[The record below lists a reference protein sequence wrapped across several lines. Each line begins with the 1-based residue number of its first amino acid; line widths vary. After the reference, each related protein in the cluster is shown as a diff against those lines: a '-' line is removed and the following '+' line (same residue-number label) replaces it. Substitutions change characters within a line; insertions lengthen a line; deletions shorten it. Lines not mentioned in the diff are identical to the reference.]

1 MSDPRAVRLTSLRRT
16 GNETRAQLPAPRTPL
31 VGRAHELAAVLDLLR
46 DPDVPLVTLTGPSGV
61 GKSRLAIQVASVFGQ
76 ELADGASFVSLAT
89 VRDPGIVLSAIA
101 RAIDVRDE
109 AEDPIDVRLMRL
121 LQDQQTLLVLDNF
134 EQVIGAAP
142 QIARLLASCPQLK
155 VLVSSRMSLRI
166 TGEHEFPVP
175 PLTTPRTAG
184 HLSPDDVRQGDA
196 VALFVQRARAVRP
209 DFDVTPANAAAIV
222 AICRQLDGLPLAIEL
237 AAARVK
243 VLSPQALLARLTH
256 RLQILTGGPRDLPPR
271 LQSMRDAIAWSYD
284 LLSDEEQANFRR
296 LAVFV
301 GGFELGAAEEVLL
314 PLTGWPTEPESHH
327 THSPAGYPLDAFD
340 SVISLVDKSLV
351 RQDERE
357 GALRFSLLETV
368 REFGVEQLEQAGEAN
383 EARRRHAA
391 WAVSLAESAEPALW
405 GSEQQT
411 WLDRLEAE
419 HDNLRAALNWSV
431 NADPALAMRIA
442 GALWWFWQT
451 RGYLSE
457 AQSWFKRVLAH
468 SNGVPP
474 AMQARALLGAAFLAS
489 LQGDV
494 ERGVDLAGQGAALA
508 EESGDAALQA
518 RGDFTRS
525 FSEGAAGRHDEA
537 AKHAE
542 HALAAFRT
550 LGDDAWLPF
559 ALNRLGIELYERG
572 EWDAAGNY
580 YEEAL
585 ARWRALDNVWGI
597 GTGLVNLAML
607 ARSQGD
613 DERAAELFRESL
625 THSWERGDRDPWG
638 LIEMLHG
645 LGGIAASSG
654 QAEVAVHLFAAA
666 DVLRTEI
673 GLRLQGYIWRQ
684 YERAAEIAKKELGE
698 DVFTAAWAVGRA
710 LSLEQAVAD
719 AQAIVATKRAE
730 SPAPVRPAAANAGLT
745 ARELEVLRLLAE
757 GKSSREIGDALF
769 ISHRT
774 ATTHVTN
781 IFDKLAVENRAAA
794 VARAFQA
801 GII

>member
-1 MSDPRAVRLTSLRRT
+1 
-16 GNETRAQLPAPRTPL
+16 
-31 VGRAHELAAVLDLLR
+31 
-46 DPDVPLVTLTGPSGV
+46 
-61 GKSRLAIQVASVFGQ
+61 
-76 ELADGASFVSLAT
+76 
-89 VRDPGIVLSAIA
+89 
-101 RAIDVRDE
+101 
-109 AEDPIDVRLMRL
+109 
-121 LQDQQTLLVLDNF
+121 
-134 EQVIGAAP
+134 
-142 QIARLLASCPQLK
+142 
-155 VLVSSRMSLRI
+155 MSLRI

-175 PLTTPRTAG
+175 PLMTPGTAG
-184 HLSPDDVRQGDA
+184 TLALDDLRQSDA

-222 AICRQLDGLPLAIEL
+222 SICQQLDGLPLAIEL

-314 PLTGWPTEPESHH
+314 PLAGWPEEPDQHQP
-327 THSPAGYPLDAFD
+327 HSPAGYPLDAFD

-357 GALRFSLLETV
+357 GELRFSLLETV
-368 REFGVEQLEQAGEAN
+368 REFGVEQLELAGEAE

-391 WAVSLAESAEPALW
+391 WAVALAESAEPALW
-405 GSEQQT
+405 GSAQQE
-411 WLDRLEAE
+411 WRDRLEAE

-431 NADPALAMRIA
+431 TADPVLAIRIA
-442 GALWWFWQT
+442 AALWWFWQT

-457 AQSWFKRVLAH
+457 AQSWYKQVLAH
-468 SNGVPP
+468 KNGVP
-474 AMQARALLGAAFLAS
+474 ADVRARALLGAAFLAA
-489 LQGDV
+489 LQGDL
-494 ERGVDLAGQGAALA
+494 ERGVAFAQQGAELA
-508 EESGDAALQA
+508 EESGDATLQA
-518 RGDFTRS
+518 RGHFTLS
-525 FSEGAAGRHDEA
+525 FTEGAAGHHDVA
-537 AKHAE
+537 AQHAE
-542 HALAAFRT
+542 DALAAFRK
-550 LGDDAWLPF
+550 LRDDTWLPF

-572 EWDAAGNY
+572 DWDAAGTY
-580 YEEAL
+580 YDEAL

-625 THSWERGDRDPWG
+625 THSWERGDRDSWG

-666 DVLRTEI
+666 DVLRAEV
-673 GLRLQGYIWRQ
+673 GLRLQGYVWRQ
-684 YERAAEIAKKELGE
+684 YERASEIAKKELGE
-698 DVFTAAWAVGRA
+698 EGFAAAWAVGRA

-719 AQAIVATKRAE
+719 AQAIVATKQAE
-730 SPAPVRPAAANAGLT
+730 PPAPVRPAAANAGLT

-794 VARAFQA
+794 VARAFQT